1 MTAKKTAAKAA
12 VSTADITA
20 IKRDADIAA
29 KAIDVLTRRVESL
42 EKSLSILA
50 DSLDTMLAIVKAPEP
65 RTWSQWL
72 RGE

>member
-1 MTAKKTAAKAA
+1 MTAKKTTAKIA
-12 VSTADITA
+12 VNAADIAA
-20 IKRDADIAA
+20 IMRDADIAA

-50 DSLDTMLAIVKAPEP
+50 DSTEKLLECVKKSEP